1 MVRLTTKF
9 VLSMAIVAC
18 VTAVPAG
25 NALASGEPTIKD
37 TIIKDCT
44 YNGVIDGKYS
54 ASDLKNALNNMPAD
68 ADQYGDC
75 RSLINEALLNKVS
88 KHGRGHG
95 SDLNSLN
102 QITTA
107 GQRRQAAAQ
116 ARASANE
123 RLPADGSVAKI
134 GGAKVARSG
143 ARTLASSA
151 APGVPTALVVAV
163 AGLLLLLGGDLA
175 GRATDLPAFERFR
188 HKLRRPGS

>member
-25 NALASGEPTIKD
+25 NALASGAS
-37 TIIKDCT
+37 IIKDCT
-44 YNGVIDGKYS
+44 HGSIDGKYS
-54 ASDLKNALNNMPAD
+54 ASDLKNALSSLPAD
-68 ADQYGDC
+68 VDQYSDC
-75 RSLINEALLNKVS
+75 RSLINQALLNKVS

-107 GQRRQAAAQ
+107 SQRRQAAAQ
-116 ARASANE
+116 AKASANE

-151 APGVPTALVVAV
+151 APGVPAALVVAV

-175 GRATDLPAFERFR
+175 GRAINLPGVERFR
-188 HKLRRPGS
+188 RKLRRSGS

>member
-25 NALASGEPTIKD
+25 HALASSASIKD
-37 TIIKDCT
+37 TIIKDCNA
-44 YNGVIDGKYS
+44 NGSIDGKYS
-54 ASDLKNALNNMPAD
+54 ASDLKNALSSLPAD
-68 ADQYGDC
+68 VDQYGDC
-75 RSLINEALLNKVS
+75 RSLINQALLNKVS

-151 APGVPTALVVAV
+151 APGVPAALIVAV

-175 GRATDLPAFERFR
+175 VRAINLPGVQRR
-188 HKLRRPGS
+188 LRRPGS

>member
-18 VTAVPAG
+18 VTAIPAG
-25 NALASGEPTIKD
+25 NALASSASL
-37 TIIKDCT
+37 IKDC
-44 YNGVIDGKYS
+44 NADGSIDGKYS
-54 ASDLKNALNNMPAD
+54 ASDLKNALSSLPAD
-68 ADQYGDC
+68 VDQYSDC
-75 RSLINEALLNKVS
+75 RSLINQALLNKVS

-151 APGVPTALVVAV
+151 APGVPAALIVAV

-175 GRATDLPAFERFR
+175 GRAINLPGVERFGR
-188 HKLRRPGS
+188 KLRRRGN